1 MKVKVRR
8 NCLRGAILLPRA
20 YTGYLSVW
28 YLTGLGMGERGS
40 LSPSIMFPS
49 SGHVRQAG
57 LGGGDGGEARSQGC
71 W

>member
-1 MKVKVRR
+1 MKVKVGRS
-8 NCLRGAILLPRA
+8 CFWGAILLPRA

-28 YLTGLGMGERGS
+28 YLTELEMGERGS
-40 LSPSIMFPS
+40 LSPSVMFPS

-57 LGGGDGGEARSQGC
+57 LDGGDGGEARSQGC

>member
-49 SGHVRQAG
+49 SGHVRQTG
-57 LGGGDGGEARSQGC
+57 LDGGDGGEARSQGC